1 MAIVY
6 LWFLMI
12 EIYSELHQIVCQLEM
27 IYMYIYVLVCT
38 YVYVFLR
45 ILYEWFCTYVADN
58 LRNLF
63 ILP

>member
-1 MAIVY
+1 
-6 LWFLMI
+6 MI